1 MIAFVLLSPFVANLS
16 LPQVMKIRPILLSAF
31 VAVLAFNASQ
41 AQLISP
47 TLPAPDVP
55 AAAATPPPAPA
66 TAPAAL
72 PPIERLATE
81 AQQALFKAADRV
93 AGPAEPGTSTR
104 PAGRKQSFSAP
115 KVEDP
120 AAWPKDSHHK
130 IALMQVKFGG
140 TLEEIMFELYPQDA
154 PQTVSNFLDNVETG
168 AYNGLA
174 FHRAI
179 EGFIVQTGDPLTSDE
194 GARERWGTG
203 GEGKTVPAEI
213 KRNHSKGAVAMGRKS
228 DKVNPSKSSNGYQFY
243 FSLGNYGSLDGKYT
257 VFGQVISGIEVL
269 ERISKMPVDSNDCPV
284 ARIELKTIKIMDHQ
298 GPMYVSAKS
307 GNGDGRKLTK
317 PAAARGPFERFLS
330 RVW

>member
-1 MIAFVLLSPFVANLS
+1 MLLSPFVANLS
-16 LPQVMKIRPILLSAF
+16 LPQVLKIRPILLSAF
-31 VAVLAFNASQ
+31 VAALAFNASQ
-41 AQLISP
+41 AQLLSP
-47 TLPAPDVP
+47 TVPAPDAPAP
-55 AAAATPPPAPA
+55 AAAPAPA
-66 TAPAAL
+66 PAPAPL

-93 AGPAEPGTSTR
+93 TGPAEAGTTVR

-120 AAWPKDSHHK
+120 ATWAKDSHHK
-130 IALMQVKFGG
+130 LALMQVKFGG
-140 TLEEIMFELYPQDA
+140 TVEEIMFELYPQDA

-179 EGFIVQTGDPLTSDE
+179 QGFIVQTGDPLTSDE
-194 GARERWGTG
+194 AARERWGTG

-243 FSLGNYGSLDGKYT
+243 FALGNYGSLDGKYT
-257 VFGQVISGIEVL
+257 VFGQVVSGIEVL
-269 ERISKMPVDSNDCPV
+269 ERISKMPVDSNDCPI
-284 ARIELKTIKIMDHQ
+284 ARIEVKSVKIMDHQ
-298 GPMYVSAKS
+298 GPMYVSAKN
-307 GNGDGRKLTK
+307 GNGDERKFTK